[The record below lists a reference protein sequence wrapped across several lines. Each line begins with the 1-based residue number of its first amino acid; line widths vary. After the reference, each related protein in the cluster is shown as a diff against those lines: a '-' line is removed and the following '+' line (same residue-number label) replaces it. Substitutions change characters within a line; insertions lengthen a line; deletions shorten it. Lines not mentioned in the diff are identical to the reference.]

1 MDLKKLFVY
10 VPAAAEAQFVT
21 NVIENAE
28 EAAKYSNKIVFLESS
43 NRIWVK
49 GVFYG
54 TDLETLSKK
63 FQSIWATVGLE
74 AKEDGTSALS
84 ETVGDVT
91 YTDLVAWIKAL
102 NTKEAT
108 DRKDA
113 DDALEAKLPEVA
125 VSGSGL
131 TLKTDTDETTGKK
144 TYTVIADQSIWEFM
158 GSAEA
163 TVATVADVLNA
174 KYGEGGA
181 RAEKE
186 AGDVWAV
193 TLTDQSNNTVLY
205 AYDGSNWVQIG
216 SAQGISDVDK
226 TVSHGIGLTNTAS
239 VLGITVE
246 DGSIADGEV
255 KFITGGTAYTKFNEV
270 ITAYEAADAAIISSY
285 EAADAAIKKAMTS
298 SVSANTTDTAYLTV
312 TDGGETEN
320 GHAYTVNFSEEAVF
334 NYVSDNIWETYTV

>member
-10 VPAAAEAQFVT
+10 VPAAAEATFIT
-21 NVIENAE
+21 NVINKAE
-28 EAAKYSNKIVFLESS
+28 EAAKYSNKIVFLEDS

-54 TDLETLSKK
+54 TDLETLAKK
-63 FQSIWATVGLE
+63 FQSVWATIGLT

-102 NTKEAT
+102 DTAETAA
-108 DRKDA
+108 RKKK
-113 DDALEAKLPEVA
+113 DDEIEAKLPEVA
-125 VSGSGL
+125 VDGSGL
-131 TLKTDTDETTGKK
+131 TLKTDTDATTGKK
-144 TYTVIADQSIWEFM
+144 TYTVVADQSIWEFM

-163 TVATVADVLNA
+163 TVATVATVLDG
-174 KYGEGGA
+174 KYGSGGTREA
-181 RAEKE
+181 KE

-205 AYDGSNWVQIG
+205 AWDGKNWVQIG

-226 TVSHGIGLTNTAS
+226 TVAHGIGLTNTAS

-246 DGSIADGEV
+246 DGSIAKDEV
-255 KFITGGTAYTKFNEV
+255 KFITGGTAYTKFTEV
-270 ITAYEAADAAIISSY
+270 ITSY
-285 EAADAAIKKAMTS
+285 EAADVAIIAAYETADANIKKAMTS
-298 SVSANTTDTAYLTV
+298 SVSANTADTAYLTV
-312 TDGGETEN
+312 TDGGETAN